1 MVGRMLMGAAAGTA
15 AAIPMTA
22 YWEYLHARLPGE
34 PPRPL
39 PPREIVEAIAVKA
52 GISRHLSEVDVQNL
66 ALAAHFGYAAATG
79 ALFGAVAPRRPS
91 VRVGAGVLFGL
102 GVWTASYLGW
112 LPAAGVHQHPRHDPP
127 ARTGLM
133 IGGHLVWGA
142 ALGLVMALGRSRRV
156 RASTR
161 GRALA

>member
-1 MVGRMLMGAAAGTA
+1 MLNRLLIGAAAGTA

-22 YWEYLHARLPGE
+22 YWEYMHTHLPGE

-39 PPREIVEAIAVKA
+39 PPREIVEALAVKA
-52 GISRHLSEVDVQNL
+52 GVSRQLSERDVQNL
-66 ALAAHFGYAAATG
+66 ALAGHFGYAALTG
-79 ALFGAVAPRRPS
+79 AIFGLMAPRRGAAGI
-91 VRVGAGVLFGL
+91 GAGMLFGL

-112 LPAAGVHQHPRHDPP
+112 LPAAGVRQPITYDPP

-142 ALGLVMALGRSRRV
+142 VLGFMAGTARRPQTSTADRR
-156 RASTR
+156 RA
-161 GRALA
+161 